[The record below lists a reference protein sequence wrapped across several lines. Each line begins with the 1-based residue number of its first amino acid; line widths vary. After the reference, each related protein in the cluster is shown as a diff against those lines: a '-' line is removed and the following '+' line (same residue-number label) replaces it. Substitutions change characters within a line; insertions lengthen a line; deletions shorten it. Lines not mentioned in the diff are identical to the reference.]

1 MKLVEQHIIRKNN
14 INYKPIEDLSIKS
27 NNLYNT
33 ALFII
38 RQHYFNR
45 KGKQFISDICDT
57 VDYDYV
63 NYYDL
68 NRILKQT
75 DNNDYK
81 ALPANV
87 SQETLKLVDKNFKS
101 FFKLLNKKTNKEYE
115 NKVNI
120 PKYRKHINKFVLI
133 FNTSTLSKTDN
144 SFKIPKT
151 KTEITGLQHIKQS
164 TQIRI
169 IPKLD
174 YFVLEVIY
182 EAKEKELKQDNHR
195 YLSIDLGVNN
205 LAACTSNVINS
216 FIINGKPI
224 KSINQYYN
232 KMISKH
238 KSIIKTTNNVNT
250 SSKIR
255 KTTLK
260 RNNKIKWYMHNASK
274 YIVETLLYNDI
285 NTLIVGKNKEWKSN
299 TNIGKKNN
307 QTFVSIPFDIFVSQ
321 LKYKCKLNGIN
332 MIEQEESYTSKVSF
346 IDNDYIP
353 TYNKDDDKL
362 NASGKRIKRGLYQT
376 KNSHYINADI
386 NGSFNIMR
394 KYLNVASDH
403 ILNGR
408 CRGFVVNPYLV
419 TFK

>member
-14 INYKPIEDLSIKS
+14 INYKTIEDLSIKS

-45 KGKQFISDICDT
+45 KGKQFISDICDN

-63 NYYDL
+63 NYYEL

-75 DNNDYK
+75 NNNDYK

-274 YIVETLLYNDI
+274 YIVETLLDNEI
-285 NTLIVGKNKEWKSN
+285 NTLIIGKNKEWKSN
-299 TNIGKKNN
+299 TKYRKEKQSNIC
-307 QTFVSIPFDIFVSQ
+307 VYSI
-321 LKYKCKLNGIN
+321 
-332 MIEQEESYTSKVSF
+332 
-346 IDNDYIP
+346 
-353 TYNKDDDKL
+353 
-362 NASGKRIKRGLYQT
+362 
-376 KNSHYINADI
+376 
-386 NGSFNIMR
+386 
-394 KYLNVASDH
+394 
-403 ILNGR
+403 
-408 CRGFVVNPYLV
+408 
-419 TFK
+419 

>member
-14 INYKPIEDLSIKS
+14 INYKTIEDLSIKS

-45 KGKQFISDICDT
+45 KGKQFISDICNN

-75 DNNDYK
+75 NNNDYK

-101 FFKLLNKKTNKEYE
+101 FFKLVNKKKNKEYE
-115 NKVNI
+115 
-120 PKYRKHINKFVLI
+120 
-133 FNTSTLSKTDN
+133 
-144 SFKIPKT
+144 
-151 KTEITGLQHIKQS
+151 
-164 TQIRI
+164 
-169 IPKLD
+169 
-174 YFVLEVIY
+174 
-182 EAKEKELKQDNHR
+182 
-195 YLSIDLGVNN
+195 
-205 LAACTSNVINS
+205 
-216 FIINGKPI
+216 
-224 KSINQYYN
+224 
-232 KMISKH
+232 
-238 KSIIKTTNNVNT
+238 
-250 SSKIR
+250 SKI
-255 KTTLK
+255 
-260 RNNKIKWYMHNASK
+260 
-274 YIVETLLYNDI
+274 
-285 NTLIVGKNKEWKSN
+285 
-299 TNIGKKNN
+299 
-307 QTFVSIPFDIFVSQ
+307 
-321 LKYKCKLNGIN
+321 
-332 MIEQEESYTSKVSF
+332 
-346 IDNDYIP
+346 
-353 TYNKDDDKL
+353 KL

>member
-14 INYKPIEDLSIKS
+14 INYKIIEDLSIKS

-45 KGKQFISDICDT
+45 KGKQFISDICNN
-57 VDYDYV
+57 VDHDYV
-63 NYYDL
+63 NYYEL
-68 NRILKQT
+68 NRILKHT
-75 DNNDYK
+75 DNNDYN

-101 FFKLLNKKTNKEYE
+101 FFKLLNQKKNKKYE
-115 NKVNI
+115 NKINI
-120 PKYRKHINKFVLI
+120 PKYRKHTNKFILV

-151 KTEITGLQHIKQS
+151 KSEIKGLQHIKQS

-182 EAKEKELKQDNHR
+182 DAKEKELKQDNNR
-195 YLSIDLGVNN
+195 YMSIDLGVNN

-224 KSINQYYN
+224 KSVNQYYN
-232 KMISKH
+232 KMLSKY
-238 KSIIKTTNNVNT
+238 KSIIKTTNNANT

-255 KTTLK
+255 RLTLK

-274 YIVETLLYNDI
+274 HIIKILLDNEI
-285 NTLIVGKNKEWKSN
+285 NTLIVGKNKE
-299 TNIGKKNN
+299 
-307 QTFVSIPFDIFVSQ
+307 
-321 LKYKCKLNGIN
+321 
-332 MIEQEESYTSKVSF
+332 
-346 IDNDYIP
+346 
-353 TYNKDDDKL
+353 
-362 NASGKRIKRGLYQT
+362 
-376 KNSHYINADI
+376 
-386 NGSFNIMR
+386 
-394 KYLNVASDH
+394 
-403 ILNGR
+403 
-408 CRGFVVNPYLV
+408 
-419 TFK
+419 